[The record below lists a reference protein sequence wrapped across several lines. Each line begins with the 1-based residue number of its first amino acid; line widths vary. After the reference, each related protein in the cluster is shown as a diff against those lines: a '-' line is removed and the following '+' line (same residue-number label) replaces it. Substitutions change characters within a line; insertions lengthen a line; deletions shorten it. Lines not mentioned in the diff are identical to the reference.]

1 MDFAL
6 NEMHDMVRQTAYNFS
21 RREILPIIKEHDRN
35 HTFPQEII
43 PKLGELGFLGV
54 CLPVRYGGAGMD
66 YISLGLVSEGLEF
79 GDSSI
84 RETIAVHLGL
94 HALPIFQWGTE
105 KQKHTFLPP
114 LATGENLACFGL
126 TEPGA
131 GSDVAA
137 LSSRARRDG
146 DDYLLSGEKMWITL
160 SDIADRF
167 LVFAKTD
174 PEKESRGITA
184 FILERGWDGL
194 TTGTIEGKMGVH
206 ASNTGWIAMD
216 EVRVPSSH
224 RLGEEGEGFK
234 IAMSALDN
242 ARYGVAA
249 GAVGIMKACLEESIS
264 YAKER
269 KTFGKPIAEYQLV
282 QQMMA
287 HMQQSIDIGELLVW
301 KAGWLKNQGI
311 RNTRETSM
319 AKWYCTDAARRAA
332 DDAVQIH
339 GAYGYSD
346 EYNVER
352 HLRNTKSAVIYEG
365 TSQIHTLMQASYA
378 LGQRKTKP
386 MRCELP
392 AYDPEFWEDEG

>member
-1 MDFAL
+1 MDFQL
-6 NEMHDMVRQTAYNFS
+6 NEDHKMIEQTVYDFT
-21 RREILPIIKEHDRN
+21 RKEIMPIIKKHDRN
-35 HTFPQEII
+35 HTFPAELL
-43 PKLGELGFLGV
+43 PKMAELGFMGI
-54 CLPVRYGGAGMD
+54 CLPVKYGGAGMD
-66 YISLGLVSEGLEF
+66 YISLGILSEGLEY
-79 GDSSI
+79 GDSSV

-105 KQKHTFLPP
+105 EQKERFLPP
-114 LATGENLACFGL
+114 LAAGRNLACFGL

-131 GSDVAA
+131 GSDVAGMG
-137 LSSRARRDG
+137 SRARKDG
-146 DDYLLSGEKMWITL
+146 DHYILNGEKMWITL
-160 SDIADRF
+160 ADVADRF

-174 PEKESRGITA
+174 PDKGTRGLTA

-206 ASNTGWIAMD
+206 ASNTGWVNMAD
-216 EVRVPSSH
+216 VRVPATH

-242 ARYGVAA
+242 ARFGVAA
-249 GAVGIMKACLEESIS
+249 GAIGIIKACLDESIA
-264 YAKER
+264 YARER
-269 KTFGKPIAEYQLV
+269 KTFGKPISEYQLI
-282 QQMMA
+282 QQMLA
-287 HMQQSIDIGELLVW
+287 HMQQSIDAGQLLVW
-301 KAGWLKNQGI
+301 KAGWLKNLGR

-319 AKWYCTDAARRAA
+319 AKWFCTDAARRAA

-378 LGQRKTKP
+378 LGERKTKP

-392 AYDPEFWEDEG
+392 AYDPAIWEAEA

>member
-1 MDFAL
+1 MDFEL
-6 NEMHDMVRQTAYNFS
+6 NETHKMVQETVYDFARK
-21 RREILPIIKEHDRN
+21 EILPIIKEHDRN
-35 HTFPQEII
+35 HTYPRELV
-43 PKLGELGFLGV
+43 PKMASLGLMGV
-54 CLPVRYGGAGMD
+54 CLPARYGGAGMD
-66 YISLGLVSEGLEF
+66 YISLGIVSEGLEF
-79 GDSSI
+79 GDSSV

-105 KQKHTFLPP
+105 EQKEEFLPP
-114 LATGENLACFGL
+114 LATGEKLACFGL

-146 DDYLLSGEKMWITL
+146 DDYLISGEKMWITL

-167 LVFAKTD
+167 LVFGKTD
-174 PEKESRGITA
+174 PDQGARGITA
-184 FILERGWDGL
+184 FILERGWNGL

-216 EVRVPSSH
+216 DVRVPRSH

-249 GAVGIMKACLEESIS
+249 GAVGIMKACLEESIN
-264 YAKER
+264 YGKGRE
-269 KTFGKPIAEYQLV
+269 TFGKPITSYQLV
-282 QQMMA
+282 QQMIA
-287 HMQQSIDIGELLVW
+287 QMQQGIDIGELLVR
-301 KAGWLKNQGI
+301 KAGWLKNLGI

-319 AKWYCTDAARRAA
+319 AKWFCTDTARKIA

-378 LGQRKTKP
+378 LGERKTKP

-392 AYDPEFWEDEG
+392 AYDRVYWESEA

>member
-1 MDFAL
+1 MDFQL
-6 NEMHDMVRQTAYNFS
+6 NEDHKMVEKTVYDFARK
-21 RREILPIIKEHDRN
+21 EVMPIIREHDRH
-35 HTFPQEII
+35 HTYPHELV
-43 PKLGELGFLGV
+43 PKMAELGFMGI
-54 CLPVRYGGAGMD
+54 CLPVKYGGAGMD
-66 YISLGLVSEGLEF
+66 YISLGIVSEGLEF
-79 GDSSI
+79 GDSSV

-94 HALPIFQWGTE
+94 HALPVFQWGTE
-105 KQKHTFLPP
+105 EQKRTFLPP
-114 LATGENLACFGL
+114 LATGEKLACFGL

-131 GSDVAA
+131 GSDVAGME
-137 LSSRARRDG
+137 SRARKDG
-146 DDYLLSGEKMWITL
+146 RDYLLSGEKMWITL
-160 SDIADRF
+160 ADVADRF

-174 PEKESRGITA
+174 LQKGVNGISA
-184 FILERGWDGL
+184 FILERGWKGL

-206 ASNTGWIAMD
+206 ASNTGWINMD
-216 EVRVPSSH
+216 EVRVPESH

-249 GAVGIMKACLEESIS
+249 GAVGIIKACLEESIR

-269 KTFGKPIAEYQLV
+269 KTFGKPIAEYQLI
-282 QQMMA
+282 QQMLA
-287 HMQQSIDIGELLVW
+287 HMAQSIDIGQLLVW
-301 KAGWLKNQGI
+301 KAGWLKNQGS

-319 AKWYCTDAARRAA
+319 AKWYCTDAANRAA
-332 DDAVQIH
+332 NDAVQIH

-365 TSQIHTLMQASYA
+365 TSQIHTLLQAGYA
-378 LGQRKTKP
+378 LNERQDRP

-392 AYDPEFWEDEG
+392 AYDPVVWETED

>member
-1 MDFAL
+1 MDFTLSAEHKMVS
-6 NEMHDMVRQTAYNFS
+6 EMVYDFA
-21 RREILPIIKEHDRN
+21 RREVMPVIKEHDRK
-35 HTFPQEII
+35 HTFPFE
-43 PKLGELGFLGV
+43 LLTRMAELGLLGI

-66 YISLGLVSEGLEF
+66 YLSLAIVSEGLEYA
-79 GDSSI
+79 DSSV

-105 KQKHTFLPP
+105 EQKWRFLPP
-114 LATGENLACFGL
+114 LATGRNIACFGL

-131 GSDVAA
+131 GSDVAG
-137 LSSRARRDG
+137 LTSHARQDG
-146 DDYLLSGEKMWITL
+146 SDYILNGEKMWITL
-160 SDIADRF
+160 ADIADRF
-167 LVFAKTD
+167 LVFAKTQ
-174 PEKESRGITA
+174 PEKGANGITA
-184 FILERGWDGL
+184 FILERGWTGL

-206 ASNTGWIAMD
+206 ASNTGWINMAD
-216 EVRVPSSH
+216 VRVPASH

-249 GAVGIMKACLEESIS
+249 GAVGIIKACLDESIR
-264 YAKER
+264 YGRER
-269 KTFGKPIAEYQLV
+269 KTFGKPIVSYQLV
-282 QQMMA
+282 QQMLA

-301 KAGWLKNQGI
+301 KAGWLKNLGR

-319 AKWYCTDAARRAA
+319 AKWYCTEAARRAA

-365 TSQIHTLMQASYA
+365 TTQIHTLMQAAYA
-378 LGQRKTKP
+378 LGERKDRSL
-386 MRCELP
+386 RCMLP
-392 AYDPEFWEDEG
+392 AYNPEYWEAEG

>member
-1 MDFAL
+1 MDFSL
-6 NEMHDMVRQTAYNFS
+6 TDTHKMVQETVYDFTRK
-21 RREILPIIKEHDRN
+21 EVLPIIKEHDRN
-35 HTFPQEII
+35 HTYPRELL
-43 PKLGELGFLGV
+43 PKMAELGFLSV

-66 YISLGLVSEGLEF
+66 YLSLGIVSEGLEY
-79 GDSSI
+79 GDSSV
-84 RETIAVHLGL
+84 RETVAVHLGL

-105 KQKHTFLPP
+105 EQKRSFLPP
-114 LATGENLACFGL
+114 LCAGENIACFGL

-137 LSSRARRDG
+137 MSSRARKDG
-146 DDYLLSGEKMWITL
+146 DDYLVSGEKMWITL
-160 SDIADRF
+160 ADVANRF

-174 PEKESRGITA
+174 PDKGSRGITA
-184 FILERGWDGL
+184 FILERGWKGL

-216 EVRVPSSH
+216 EVRVPPSH
-224 RLGEEGEGFK
+224 VLGEVGEGFK

-249 GAVGIMKACLEESIS
+249 GAVGIIKACLDESVR

-269 KTFGKPIAEYQLV
+269 RTYGKPIAEYQLV
-282 QQMMA
+282 QQMLA
-287 HMQQSIDIGELLVW
+287 TMQQSIDIGELLVH
-301 KAGWLKNQGI
+301 KAGWLKNQGV

-319 AKWYCTDAARRAA
+319 AKWYCTEAARRAA

-365 TSQIHTLMQASYA
+365 TSQIHTLMQAAYL
-378 LGQRKTKP
+378 LGERKTKP

-392 AYDPEFWEDEG
+392 AYDADYWEAEA

>member
-1 MDFAL
+1 MNFTLTPEHKMIEQAVYDFA
-6 NEMHDMVRQTAYNFS
+6 RG
-21 RREILPIIKEHDRN
+21 EIMPIIKEHDRN
-35 HTFPQEII
+35 HTFPHELI
-43 PKLGELGFLGV
+43 PKMAQLGFMGI
-54 CLPVRYGGAGMD
+54 CLPQRYGGAGMD
-66 YISLGLVSEGLEF
+66 YISLGIVSEGLEF
-79 GDSSI
+79 ADSSV

-94 HALPIFQWGTE
+94 HALPIYQWGTE
-105 KQKHTFLPP
+105 EQKRSFLPP
-114 LATGENLACFGL
+114 LATGEKLACFGL

-131 GSDVAA
+131 GSDVAGMG
-137 LSSRARRDG
+137 SRARKDG
-146 DDYLLSGEKMWITL
+146 RDYLLSGEKMWITL
-160 SDIADRF
+160 ADIADRF

-174 PEKESRGITA
+174 TSKGVNGITA
-184 FILERGWDGL
+184 FILERGWKGL

-206 ASNTGWIAMD
+206 ASNTGWINMD
-216 EVRVPSSH
+216 EVRVPASH

-242 ARYGVAA
+242 ARFGVAA
-249 GAVGIMKACLEESIS
+249 GAVGIIKACLEESIR

-269 KTFGKPIAEYQLV
+269 HTFGKPIAEYQLV
-282 QQMMA
+282 QQMLA
-287 HMQQSIDIGELLVW
+287 NMQQSIDIGQLLVW

-319 AKWYCTDAARRAA
+319 AKWYCTEAANRAA
-332 DDAVQIH
+332 NDAVQIH

-378 LGQRKTKP
+378 LGERQDRP

-392 AYDPEFWEDEG
+392 PYEADAN

>member
-1 MDFAL
+1 M
-6 NEMHDMVRQTAYNFS
+6 
-21 RREILPIIKEHDRN
+21 
-35 HTFPQEII
+35 
-43 PKLGELGFLGV
+43 
-54 CLPVRYGGAGMD
+54 
-66 YISLGLVSEGLEF
+66 
-79 GDSSI
+79 
-84 RETIAVHLGL
+84 
-94 HALPIFQWGTE
+94 
-105 KQKHTFLPP
+105 
-114 LATGENLACFGL
+114 

-131 GSDVAA
+131 GSDVAGM
-137 LSSRARRDG
+137 SSHARRDG
-146 DDYLLSGEKMWITL
+146 DDYLISGEKMWITL
-160 SDIADRF
+160 SDVADRF
-167 LVFAKTD
+167 LVFGKTD
-174 PEKESRGITA
+174 VDKGSRGITA
-184 FILERGWDGL
+184 FILERGWKGL

-216 EVRVPSSH
+216 EVRVPLSH

-249 GAVGIMKACLEESIS
+249 GSVGIMKACLEESIS

-269 KTFGKPIAEYQLV
+269 ETFGRPIAEYQLV
-282 QQMMA
+282 QQMLA
-287 HMQQSIDIGELLVW
+287 NMQQSIDIGELLVR
-301 KAGWLKNQGI
+301 KAGWLKNLGI

-352 HLRNTKSAVIYEG
+352 HLRNSKSAVIYEG
-365 TSQIHTLMQASYA
+365 TSQIHALMQAAYA
-378 LGQRKTKP
+378 LGERKTKP

-392 AYDPEFWEDEG
+392 AYDQAYWESEG